1 MSVQTKSFAKHIS
14 NSSLSFAL
22 NVVTLAVVSLSYC
35 DKT

>member
-22 NVVTLAVVSLSYC
+22 NVVTLAGVSLSYC